1 VKSAAAIAALEL
13 RPGDDE
19 KKNKILRPVPHPNYN
34 RDLFIGQ
41 LITNEND
48 KRMMKE
54 GAGLIWEKTSRLNFT
69 AHIGLWDLAKFT
81 ALMVRKEKLFDD
93 KLREL
98 SKESNRD
105 CRKE

>member
-1 VKSAAAIAALEL
+1 
-13 RPGDDE
+13 
-19 KKNKILRPVPHPNYN
+19 
-34 RDLFIGQ
+34 
-41 LITNEND
+41 
-48 KRMMKE
+48 M
-54 GAGLIWEKTSRLNFT
+54 IWEKTSRLNFT

>member
-69 AHIGLWDLAKFT
+69 AHIGLWDLP
-81 ALMVRKEKLFDD
+81 
-93 KLREL
+93 
-98 SKESNRD
+98 
-105 CRKE
+105 